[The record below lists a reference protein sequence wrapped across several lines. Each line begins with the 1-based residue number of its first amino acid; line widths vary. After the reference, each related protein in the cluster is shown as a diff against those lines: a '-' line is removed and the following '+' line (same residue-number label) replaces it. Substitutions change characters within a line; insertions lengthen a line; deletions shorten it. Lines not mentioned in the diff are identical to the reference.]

1 MENGG
6 GSFSFDMLDMI
17 NTNYTSKSGKKNN
30 KKNKED
36 KDDNINL
43 RNIVKDINDD
53 LLEDIDDFNNNN
65 NSTIFGENKEVNK
78 LYEKKKK
85 KRKKNF
91 DNANENVKGKG
102 PNKETQKEQN
112 KINDNQNKLGYN
124 ISYDKK
130 NNIIN
135 DEDMSINSNSDSFFI
150 LTDNEYQKRNEKDNY
165 NDNNKSILLDKEN
178 YDKNKISQKNDILNN
193 EDNLN
198 YFLYNKKFS
207 NYHDDNFIN
216 SKINEMDII
225 DKQLISKTSFPPYEC
240 TNCNIFLK
248 EITTRNYLNFSTLNE
263 YINQSEHNLLLLKN
277 KKIDQLEKVNKN
289 IMNKMKQLKKENTLL
304 TDKLKYFQTNFNKL
318 DINLN
323 KLIEENK
330 ILKSI
335 NEDLEKRVHVNEALS
350 SNDEQKNKIIRKK
363 KKERAKGKELFE
375 NSIDKDIFSDT

>member
-17 NTNYTSKSGKKNN
+17 NSNYSSKSGKENS

-36 KDDNINL
+36 KHDNINFT
-43 RNIVKDINDD
+43 NKVKDINHN
-53 LLEDIDDFNNNN
+53 LIEDIDDFNND
-65 NSTIFGENKEVNK
+65 STIYGENKEVNK

-91 DNANENVKGKG
+91 DNSNVIVNRKG
-102 PNKETQKEQN
+102 PNKETKKEQN
-112 KINDNQNKLGYN
+112 KINDNQNKLGN

-135 DEDMSINSNSDSFFI
+135 DEDVSINSNSDSFLI
-150 LTDNEYQKRNEKDNY
+150 LTDNEYQKINEKDNY

-178 YDKNKISQKNDILNN
+178 YDKNEISQNILSNN

-207 NYHDDNFIN
+207 NCYDEKFIN
-216 SKINEMDII
+216 SKISEMDII
-225 DKQLISKTSFPPYEC
+225 DKKLISSISSPPYEC
-240 TNCNIFLK
+240 TNCNLFLK

-289 IMNKMKQLKKENTLL
+289 IMNKMKKLKKENTLL
-304 TDKLKYFQTNFNKL
+304 IDKLKYFQTNFINL
-318 DINLN
+318 DINVN

-335 NEDLEKRVHVNEALS
+335 NEDLENKVHMNEPLS
-350 SNDEQKNKIIRKK
+350 SNDEQQNEIIPKK
-363 KKERAKGKELFE
+363 KKERTKSKGKELFE

>member
-17 NTNYTSKSGKKNN
+17 NSNYTSKSGKKNN

-36 KDDNINL
+36 KDDNIHL
-43 RNIVKDINDD
+43 RNIVKDMNDN
-53 LLEDIDDFNNNN
+53 LIEDIDDFNNN

-91 DNANENVKGKG
+91 DNSNENVNRKVS
-102 PNKETQKEQN
+102 NKETKKEQN
-112 KINDNQNKLGYN
+112 KINDNQNKLGY

-135 DEDMSINSNSDSFFI
+135 DEDMSINSNSDSFLF
-150 LTDNEYQKRNEKDNY
+150 LTDNEYQKINEKDNY
-165 NDNNKSILLDKEN
+165 NDNNKSILLYKEN
-178 YDKNKISQKNDILNN
+178 YDKNEISQKNDLSNN
-193 EDNLN
+193 DDNLN

-216 SKINEMDII
+216 SKINEMDIL

-240 TNCNIFLK
+240 TNCNILLK

-304 TDKLKYFQTNFNKL
+304 IDKLKYFQTNFNQL

-335 NEDLEKRVHVNEALS
+335 NDDLEKKVHMNEALS

-363 KKERAKGKELFE
+363 KKERAKGKGKELFE